1 MRLIPSLV
9 SMSLLLMPT
18 ATLSGQGFDV
28 IVLGALG
35 GIQDGNLSS
44 YLIRPHGDR
53 NAIACD
59 AGSLVNGLKV
69 AQDKGVFR
77 DVKVPEGSTD
87 SVIGHVLKNDIKG
100 YLISHAHLDHVQGL
114 VIASPDDSNKTI
126 YSLPS
131 VSAEIEQT
139 YFNWKAW
146 PNMLDRG
153 QQPLLKKYHLEDLK
167 PGEAKEV
174 TGTKMTV
181 TPFPLNHAGAESTA
195 FLIENGDDA
204 ILCFGDTGP
213 DEVQKT
219 SNMQDIWKA
228 VTDKVKQRK
237 LKAIIL
243 EISYTS
249 DRPDHLLFGHLTPT
263 WVHKTL
269 HALDHEAGG
278 NALKGLPV
286 VASHIKYSLTN
297 EQPQEAIRKE
307 LEAGNDLGVQ
317 FVIPE
322 QGALY
327 HFR

>member
-1 MRLIPSLV
+1 MRLIASLV
-9 SMSLLLMPT
+9 SMSMLLIPT
-18 ATLSGQGFDV
+18 AALSGQGFDV

-35 GIQDGNLSS
+35 GIQDGNLSA
-44 YLIRPHGDR
+44 YLIRPRGDR
-53 NAIACD
+53 NAVACD

-69 AQDKGVFR
+69 AHDKGVFR

-87 SVIGHVLKNDIKG
+87 SVIGHVLKSEIKG

-114 VIASPDDSNKTI
+114 VIASPDDSSKTI

-153 QQPLLKKYHLEDLK
+153 QQPQLKKYHLEDLK
-167 PGEAKEV
+167 PGETKELA
-174 TGTKMTV
+174 GTKMSAA
-181 TPFPLNHAGAESTA
+181 PFPLNHAGAESTA
-195 FLIENGDDA
+195 FLIESGDDA

-213 DEVQKT
+213 DEVQKA
-219 SNMQDIWKA
+219 SNIQDIWKA
-228 VTDKVKQRK
+228 VADKVKQRK

-243 EISYTS
+243 EVSYTS
-249 DRPDHLLFGHLTPT
+249 DRPDHLLFGHLTPKWT
-263 WVHKTL
+263 HRTL
-269 HALDHEAGG
+269 RLLDQEAGG
-278 NALKGLPV
+278 HALNGLPV
-286 VASHIKYSLTN
+286 VVSHIKYSLTD

-322 QGALY
+322 QGVLY
-327 HFR
+327 HFQ

>member
-1 MRLIPSLV
+1 MRLIPSIV
-9 SMSLLLMPT
+9 SLSLLLMPT
-18 ATLSGQGFDV
+18 AVLADQGFDV

-53 NAIACD
+53 NAVTCD

-77 DVKVPEGSTD
+77 DVTVPEGSTA
-87 SVIGHVLKNDIKG
+87 SVVGHVLKNDIKG

-114 VIASPDDSNKTI
+114 VIASPDDSNKII

-153 QQPLLKKYHLEDLK
+153 QPPHLKKYRLENLK
-167 PGEAKEV
+167 PGEPKDLA
-174 TGTKMTV
+174 GTKMTV
-181 TPFPLNHAGAESTA
+181 TPFLLRHAGSESTA
-195 FLIENGDDA
+195 FLIESGDDA

-213 DEVQKT
+213 DEVEKT
-219 SNMQDIWKA
+219 SNMGDVWKA
-228 VTDKVKQRK
+228 VANKIRQKQ

-243 EISYTS
+243 ETSYTS
-249 DRPDHLLFGHLTPT
+249 DRPDHLLFGHLTPK

-269 HALDHEAGG
+269 HVLDQEAGG

-286 VASHIKYSLTN
+286 VVSHIKYSLTN

-307 LEAGNDLGVQ
+307 LETGNDLGVQ

-327 HFR
+327 HFQ